1 MQLGA
6 GGGGVSSALCGNRRE
21 VPGASTSSG
30 PEECVVRHPLTC
42 VRATPGIG
50 SKGAQEGLRLGPLLV
65 KNTEWGMEQEAGREI
80 REARRREGTQCLSE
94 TS

>member
-1 MQLGA
+1 M
-6 GGGGVSSALCGNRRE
+6 
-21 VPGASTSSG
+21 PGATTSSG

-65 KNTEWGMEQEAGREI
+65 KNTEWGNGAGGRREI